1 MLIDI
6 SSVLLN
12 IIVAIALLWLVVL
25 FIAIVTLSRRRDM
38 ATPVKI
44 FWAAIIF
51 FAPVA
56 GLILYFVF
64 GFRKKDHRI
73 KRY

>member
-1 MLIDI
+1 MLISI
-6 SSVLLN
+6 SAVLLY
-12 IIVAIALLWLVVL
+12 IIVGLALVWLIVL
-25 FIAIVTLSRRRDM
+25 IIAIVTLSRRQDM

-44 FWAAIIF
+44 FWAAVIF

>member
-1 MLIDI
+1 ML
-6 SSVLLN
+6 
-12 IIVAIALLWLVVL
+12 IALLDVFMTSILVALLVWLLVL
-25 FIAIVTLSRRRDM
+25 IIALVTLSRRQDI

-44 FWAAIIF
+44 FWAAVIF
-51 FAPVA
+51 FAPLI

-64 GFRKKDHRI
+64 GFKRKSNNI